1 VPPAEVAPPGLR
13 ELRVLRGA
21 RGDRGRALS
30 IVPPSG
36 SLAPE
41 RDSIEEAL
49 GIRFRDPALWEAALT
64 HRSFAFEQ
72 AVEPTNERLEF
83 LGDAVLGLVITDL
96 AYRGFPDLSEGELA
110 KLRAATVNMSILA
123 GVARELGLGEDVLLG
138 KGEELSGGR
147 DKASI
152 LADAMEA
159 VLGAIYLD
167 QGIRIASR
175 VIRQLFWPRM
185 QAYARGEGDRDYKTS
200 LQEQAAQDLG
210 RIPEYRV
217 AERGPDHQKEF
228 TATVYLGGKEFGRGV
243 GRSKKE
249 AEQQAAGEAL
259 QRLTGDGDPAPA
271 ER

>member
-1 VPPAEVAPPGLR
+1 MEGHAAHLCGVPPVPPAEAAPPGLR
-13 ELRVLRGA
+13 HLRVLRRA
-21 RGDRGRALS
+21 RGDRGRALTL
-30 IVPPSG
+30 VPPSG

-72 AVEPTNERLEF
+72 GEEPT
-83 LGDAVLGLVITDL
+83 
-96 AYRGFPDLSEGELA
+96 
-110 KLRAATVNMSILA
+110 
-123 GVARELGLGEDVLLG
+123 
-138 KGEELSGGR
+138 GGR
-147 DKASI
+147 NKASI

-175 VIRQLFWPRM
+175 VIRRLFWPRM

-259 QRLTGDGDPAPA
+259 QRLTGGDAPAPA